1 MTKKELLKKNEELEK
16 RILELEGIKK
26 TIPKIPTFAFS
37 KITENELK
45 SVVDIEEN
53 LYDETI
59 FDEWLE
65 NEIVVSEEVENFLSK
80 LLKQNKKLLFSYN
93 EDDLKVY
100 FLIPIFNKVNFFSFN
115 DKIRAFYENILTY
128 KTDKFIF
135 KGRVDFM
142 FAKGLKRS
150 EKPYFFIQEFKKGEE
165 FANPRP
171 QLLAEMISAVELNK
185 TKSIRGAF
193 IIGKDWYFVIL
204 EKLGVNK
211 YQYFLSE
218 PFNSIKIDELKGIY
232 RNLQFVK
239 NEIIERVRQEKQK

>member
-150 EKPYFFIQEFKKGEE
+150 EKPYFFIQEFKKGVG
-165 FANPRP
+165 N
-171 QLLAEMISAVELNK
+171 
-185 TKSIRGAF
+185 
-193 IIGKDWYFVIL
+193 
-204 EKLGVNK
+204 LGVRIF
-211 YQYFLSE
+211 YETFLGYS
-218 PFNSIKIDELKGIY
+218 L
-232 RNLQFVK
+232 
-239 NEIIERVRQEKQK
+239 ERI